1 MLRIGRITYA
11 NCSPIFHELQKQAP
25 AEDYQFI
32 GGVPSHLNALL
43 AAGEIDVCPSS
54 SIEYAL
60 HPERYLIL
68 PDLSIS
74 SIGAVASVLLFS
86 RLPIAELDGQTIL
99 LSSESATSV
108 NLLRILLKK
117 RFGCSCG
124 FTVSEQPLDS
134 AMQEAPAM
142 LLIGDKALRASLLDA
157 DLLVYDLG
165 DLWYEWTGL
174 PFVFALWFCGRKV
187 AGDRH
192 AEVTRLARHLIASKE
207 RACADLDSIARSAT
221 EAQWMGRDRL
231 VAYWRDNISYDLDS
245 RHLDGLRLFYRYCVE
260 FGLLPAEPELHFL
273 APVAVEG

>member
-54 SIEYAL
+54 SIEYAI

-86 RLPIAELDGQTIL
+86 RLPIADLDGQTVL

-187 AGDRH
+187 AGDRYG
-192 AEVTRLARHLIASKE
+192 EVTRLARHLIASKE
-207 RACADLDSIARSAT
+207 RACADLESIAHSAP

-245 RHLDGLRLFYRYCVE
+245 RHLEGLMRFYRYCVE
-260 FGLLPAEPELHFL
+260 LELLPAEPELHFL
-273 APVAVEG
+273 APVAGEG